1 MHPLYSVVLCGCI
14 AFGMFCDQ
22 DINTR
27 AELRY
32 VSGAMQDISIVTG
45 DPVKFGLGLVSI
57 IYCVVLL
64 IQHYGLY
71 RDRKPSHYSRKP
83 DSSEEPAQPDNS
95 LLPNRRL
102 HDSAVDG

>member
-1 MHPLYSVVLCGCI
+1 
-14 AFGMFCDQ
+14 MFCDQ
-22 DINTR
+22 DIITR

-57 IYCVVLL
+57 IYCVILL

-71 RDRKPSHYSRKP
+71 RDRKPSHYSQKP
-83 DSSEEPAQPDNS
+83 DSPEEPAQPDSS
-95 LLPNRRL
+95 LLPNGRI
-102 HDSAVDG
+102 HGSAVYG

>member
-1 MHPLYSVVLCGCI
+1 
-14 AFGMFCDQ
+14 MFCGPDT
-22 DINTR
+22 NTR
-27 AELRY
+27 AELSY
-32 VSGAMQDISIVTG
+32 VSGVMQDISIVTG

-83 DSSEEPAQPDNS
+83 DPSEEPAQPDSS
-95 LLPNRRL
+95 LLPNGQL
-102 HDSAVDG
+102 HSSPVDG